1 MPKNQHSLFMGK
13 TFSQENAMLFVEVTE
28 MDLVKIGNFLSE
40 LRKEHGFTQEQLGE
54 KLGVTNKT
62 VSRWETGTYLPPA
75 DILIML
81 SELYSLTINEIL
93 SGQRLSAVE
102 YQEEAEKKLE
112 EVETIKK
119 SQFEMLERISGYTQ
133 EQAKTYLLQRLDD
146 ELDHEKAMRIVA
158 FEQRIKDECE
168 DKARSHI
175 SLAIARLSAE
185 TVSEMTVSVVPL
197 PIPLKIC
204 GSYRS

>member
-1 MPKNQHSLFMGK
+1 
-13 TFSQENAMLFVEVTE
+13 

-93 SGQRLSAVE
+93 SGQRLNAVE
-102 YQEEAEKKLE
+102 YQEEAEKKLVEVLKKNENSAFTLKDRIEYFTKKWKKEHRFEIVLACIVCATWIIFGLVFANGLQLVGIFGGVIWAIILRNRMMAYVE
-112 EVETIKK
+112 EFAYDGT
-119 SQFEMLERISGYTQ
+119 GT
-133 EQAKTYLLQRLDD
+133 EQK
-146 ELDHEKAMRIVA
+146 
-158 FEQRIKDECE
+158 
-168 DKARSHI
+168 
-175 SLAIARLSAE
+175 
-185 TVSEMTVSVVPL
+185 
-197 PIPLKIC
+197 
-204 GSYRS
+204 G